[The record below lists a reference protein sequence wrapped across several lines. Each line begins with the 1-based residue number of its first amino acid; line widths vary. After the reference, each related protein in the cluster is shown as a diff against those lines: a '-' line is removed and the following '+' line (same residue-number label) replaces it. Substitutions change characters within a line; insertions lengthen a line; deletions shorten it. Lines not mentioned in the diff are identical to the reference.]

1 MKIILETPRLLLG
14 EFEITDAESFFELNN
29 DPDVV
34 CYTGDVAFKNLDEAK
49 ALIENFCAPFCK
61 ATLSVLIIFSVNIIV
76 RKF

>member
-1 MKIILETPRLLLG
+1 MLR
-14 EFEITDAESFFELNN
+14 EFEITDAESFFLLNS
-29 DPDVV
+29 DLDVIR
-34 CYTGDVAFKNLDEAK
+34 YTGDVAFKNLEEAK